1 MRNYF
6 IFVLDS
12 RNVSFT
18 TFSTTASVA
27 NTTAGLPQWGKEF
40 LHYDAN
46 IITLDTST
54 RSFCLE
60 SELKVHIL
68 FRSSDHDSVVTKPVK
83 KIDGIKGQ
91 CHLFLA
97 LHDFYGIREHEQLCS
112 TSSTN
117 SFFGDS
123 YRNY

>member
-6 IFVLDS
+6 NFVLDS

-18 TFSTTASVA
+18 TFSTTASVT
-27 NTTAGLPQWGKEF
+27 NTTAGLPQWGKEL

-46 IITLDTST
+46 IITLDKLT

-68 FRSSDHDSVVTKPVK
+68 FRSSDHDSVVTKPVPEK
-83 KIDGIKGQ
+83 N
-91 CHLFLA
+91 
-97 LHDFYGIREHEQLCS
+97 R
-112 TSSTN
+112 
-117 SFFGDS
+117 
-123 YRNY
+123 RN